1 MARLTEIVKDQDLV
15 WQGFDSCTLFPTLI
29 KDRLNQYKKCLDEE
43 SNSFKSGFVALEI
56 NNLVSTFN
64 EQIVS
69 WIIAIDKWYKDKS
82 KTLLYYL
89 CSVSTAEVNS
99 FTDKYIARYK
109 KEKNDFL
116 QSYTYNLNSELKN
129 KILGEIDFCFEL
141 LFSTTLF
148 KEDETSKILITKGI
162 KQIHNKTRHAH
173 VLLNSIKLKS
183 LFVPEGYGAEGVTV
197 LDNDTSEVLP
207 VVVVNNISLLQ
218 IYLYVVQHTTNL
230 FQLII
235 GIYSFNRFGN
245 EGGRIKEEMLEEI
258 RTKTG
263 KSGAQFVTDMFKAL
277 KEFQN
282 KVS

>member
-15 WQGFDSCTLFPTLI
+15 WQGFSSCTSFHALI
-29 KDRLNQYKKCLDEE
+29 EDKLNQYKQSPVEK
-43 SNSFKSGFVALEI
+43 NSDFKSGLLALEI

-99 FTDKYIARYK
+99 FIDKYIARYK

-116 QSYTYNLNSELKN
+116 QSYTYNLKDEIKN
-129 KILGEIDFCFEL
+129 KTLGEIDYCFEL
-141 LFSTTLF
+141 LFTTTFF
-148 KEDETSKILITKGI
+148 KDDEASKRLITEGI
-162 KQIHNKTRHAH
+162 KQIHNKTRHAY
-173 VLLNSIKLKS
+173 VLLNSTKLGS
-183 LFVPEGYGAEGVTV
+183 LFVPEGYGTKGVKV

-218 IYLYVVQHTTNL
+218 TYLYVIQHTANL

-245 EGGRIKEEMLEEI
+245 DGTIKETMLEEV
-258 RTKTG
+258 RTKTSQ
-263 KSGAQFVTDMFKAL
+263 SGFQFVTNMFEAL
-277 KEFQN
+277 KKFLL
-282 KVS
+282 KAS